1 MLTDIYFLFNKKDY
15 FNYFFVSIFLYLILS
30 KTLIFS
36 LINLVPL
43 LVTATIIYFLIKRKT
58 ALEFSKLENQN
69 KKLKKIQIYKYKYLD
84 KDLEIIEC
92 INKLHSLSS
101 INRLKFMT
109 IMDCTN
115 RFFRYYNMFMQTNL
129 KPHNLYESAKDN
141 SKRVLNAL
149 KSFVIDINKYPYLE
163 SDRIISNNK
172 FITDNNFIHECSDKI
187 RNRFSIYLTEME
199 QKNNSDWEKGNINI
213 YSQPINPDEEDGIA
227 NSDILHSSKY
237 SVY

>member
-15 FNYFFVSIFLYLILS
+15 FNYFFITIFLYIILS

-36 LINLVPL
+36 LLNLGPIL
-43 LVTATIIYFLIKRKT
+43 ITMGIIYFLINRKT

-69 KKLKKIQIYKYKYLD
+69 KKLKKIQIYKYRYLD

-92 INKLHSLSS
+92 INKLYSLSD

-109 IMDCTN
+109 IMECTN
-115 RFFRYYNMFMQTNL
+115 NFFKYYNMFMQTNL
-129 KPHNLYESAKDN
+129 KPTNLYTSAKDN

-163 SDRIISNNK
+163 SDRIISDDK
-172 FITDNNFIHECSDKI
+172 FITENNFIHECSKKI
-187 RNRFSIYLTEME
+187 KIRFSIYLTEME

-213 YSQPINPDEEDGIA
+213 YSHPINPDEEDGIVT
-227 NSDILHSSKY
+227 SDILYSNKY
-237 SVY
+237 SVF